1 MAKPKAVQPDNVTPV
16 PAPETG
22 HNSGELTPS
31 EARALHMHHF
41 RLIDAQK
48 TIVKAAQDDL
58 KKLRKTAKADGL
70 VMADLDFMARCAA
83 LEDPTIAPAEIL
95 RRAEIASWFALPVN
109 FQPDMF
115 TDRMPIDERAY
126 EEGIAAG
133 LQGKDPVAPYDATSN
148 PGQRFLAGWHE
159 GQRQMRDELEAAMT
173 KRNSAKASA
182 ELIQGSERGEDPFG
196 DDDEFEAADP
206 SKLKAAE

>member
-1 MAKPKAVQPDNVTPV
+1 MAKPKAVQPDQTPET

-22 HNSGELTPS
+22 HNSAGSELTPAES
-31 EARALHMHHF
+31 RALHYHHF
-41 RLIDAQK
+41 NAIEKQK
-48 TIVKAAQDDL
+48 AIVKAAQDDL

-83 LEDPTIAPAEIL
+83 LEDPSIAPAEIL

-115 TDRMPIDERAY
+115 TDRMPLDERAY

-133 LQGKDPVAPYDATSN
+133 LQGKDPTAPYDQTSGT
-148 PGQRFLAGWHE
+148 GQKWLQGWHE
-159 GQRQMRDELEAAMT
+159 GQRQMRDELESAMT
-173 KRNSAKASA
+173 RRNSANTSA
-182 ELIQGSERGEDPFG
+182 ELIKGAGDEDPFG
-196 DDDEFEAADP
+196 NEDDQREAA
-206 SKLKAAE
+206 E